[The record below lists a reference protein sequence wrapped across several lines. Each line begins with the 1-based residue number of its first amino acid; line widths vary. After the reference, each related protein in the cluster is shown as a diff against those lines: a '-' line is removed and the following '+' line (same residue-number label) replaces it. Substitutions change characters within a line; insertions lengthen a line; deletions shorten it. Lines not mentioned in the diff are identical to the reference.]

1 MNESQLMLFALK
13 GMLSE
18 MPEDEQKQINEA
30 IDSVNKIL
38 LALPDASQ
46 RAYVASFVAF
56 LFLRKWNEYHI
67 HAIPRNRKII

>member
-1 MNESQLMLFALK
+1 MNESQLMLFTLK

-46 RAYVASFVAF
+46 RAYVASFVSF
-56 LFLRKWNEYHI
+56 SLSEEME
-67 HAIPRNRKII
+67 